1 VERILL
7 AAGGAWAEAA
17 ARAAVVLD
25 QDGIAVMPAEGVYGL
40 HVRPDR
46 PRALARLRALKPR
59 APDRGWI
66 GLLAEPELLA
76 RYAAPVPARAQSLAR
91 DHWPGALTLV
101 VPASPRVPDSLR
113 ASDGT
118 AALRCPGSELLRAV
132 ARASG
137 GLLLSTSANEPGSPA
152 PARAEDAGLKDVD
165 LLIDQGPLSGAPSTI
180 VRVDGD
186 AVTMLRAGSV
196 RIEGL

>member
-1 VERILL
+1 
-7 AAGGAWAEAA
+7 
-17 ARAAVVLD
+17 
-25 QDGIAVMPAEGVYGL
+25 
-40 HVRPDR
+40 
-46 PRALARLRALKPR
+46 
-59 APDRGWI
+59 
-66 GLLAEPELLA
+66 
-76 RYAAPVPARAQSLAR
+76 
-91 DHWPGALTLV
+91 
-101 VPASPRVPDSLR
+101 
-113 ASDGT
+113 
-118 AALRCPGSELLRAV
+118 V

>member
-7 AAGGAWAEAA
+7 APGGTWAEAA
-17 ARAAVVLD
+17 ARAAAVLD

-40 HVRPDR
+40 HIRPDR

-59 APDRGWI
+59 ASDRGWI
-66 GLLAEPELLA
+66 GLIAEPELLA
-76 RYAAPVPARAQSLAR
+76 RYAAPMPARAQSLAR

-101 VPASPRVPDSLR
+101 VPASRRVPDSLR

-137 GLLLSTSANEPGSPA
+137 GLLLSTSANKPGSPA
-152 PARAEDAGLKDVD
+152 PARAEDARLEDAD

-180 VRVDGD
+180 VRVDGN

-196 RIEGL
+196 RVPGL